1 MKNYKLSSFINSL
14 LIGIIL
20 FFTVI
25 IFLGFFKGS
34 KTLKIIIALLFSLG
48 AVGFSFALHRTKN
61 SALIASDYK
70 QKEIQ
75 TLLAKLEIMPD
86 NELIALL
93 MQIFGKAEINARA
106 IKNKIITNSAIYF
119 FNFSKQTPREFFCQA
134 LKQARGK
141 NVIIFCNKP
150 SSESEDLLRDFSN
163 KIGVINGSALYC
175 LMKKYE
181 VLPPEA
187 SYLPKKTHFFSSL
200 FLLIKRNF
208 TKKRALTFTATGFA
222 LLLYSKFTFFPK
234 YYLISALCC
243 FLFALCCLVFGKGE
257 QKRANE
263 VLPLEFI

>member
-25 IFLGFFKGS
+25 IFLGFFKGF
-34 KTLKIIIALLFSLG
+34 KALKIIIALLFSLS
-48 AVGFSFALHRTKN
+48 AIIISFALQRAKTN
-61 SALIASDYK
+61 ALLIKDYN
-70 QKEIQ
+70 QKEMQI
-75 TLLAKLEIMPD
+75 LLDKLEIMPD

-93 MQIFGKAEINARA
+93 MQIFAKAEINAKA
-106 IKNKIITNSAIYF
+106 NKNQITTNSAIYF

-134 LKQARGK
+134 LKQSRGK
-141 NVIIFCNKP
+141 NVIVFCNTP
-150 SSESEDLLRDFSN
+150 SSESEDLIHSFSN
-163 KIGVINGSALYC
+163 KIGIINGSALYC

-181 VLPPEA
+181 VLPPEVA
-187 SYLPKKTHFFSSL
+187 YLPKKTRFFSSL
-200 FLLIKRNF
+200 FCIIKRNF

-222 LLLYSKFTFFPK
+222 LLFFSKFTFFPK
-234 YYLISALCC
+234 YYLISALSC
-243 FLFALCCLVFGKGE
+243 FLFALSCIIFGKRE